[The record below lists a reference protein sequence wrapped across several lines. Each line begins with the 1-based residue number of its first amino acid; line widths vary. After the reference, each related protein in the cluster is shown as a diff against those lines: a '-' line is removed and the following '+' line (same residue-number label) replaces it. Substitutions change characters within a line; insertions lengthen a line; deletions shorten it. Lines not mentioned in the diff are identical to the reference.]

1 MSDVGEWA
9 DDTFGALAL
18 AQPHIVLT
26 WSRPLARWRRDVPPG
41 LLAAADH
48 QRLGRLRREQDRSR
62 YATARALLHRAG
74 LIAADLG
81 LAPPGTAVR
90 LHTGETSH
98 GTGRPVPDLPG
109 WQVSIS
115 HDNAV
120 VVVLSRA
127 TAGVDTQGLDSA
139 GTIRELDSV
148 FTATERAWLAAH
160 PRDADALRLWTAK
173 EALLKARGTGFL
185 SDPRRPEND
194 TLRWPGVQLAH
205 WWPFPDA
212 VAALAVLDDESVG
225 WPQGWTVFGGRD
237 PRTVRPA

>member
-1 MSDVGEWA
+1 MSDVGQWPG
-9 DDTFGALAL
+9 DSFGALTL
-18 AQPHIVLT
+18 ARPLAVLT
-26 WSRPLARWRRDVPPG
+26 WSRPLAHWCRDIPPD
-41 LLAAADH
+41 LLTAADH

-81 LAPPGTAVR
+81 LAPPGTTVR
-90 LHTGETSH
+90 LLTSGSDH
-98 GTGRPVPDLPG
+98 GTGRPVPDLTG

-115 HDNAV
+115 HDNTV
-120 VVVLSRA
+120 VVVLSQA
-127 TAGVDTQGLDSA
+127 TVGVDTQGLGSA

-173 EALLKARGTGFL
+173 EALLKSRGTGFL

-194 TLRWPGVQLAH
+194 TLQWPGVQLAH
-205 WWPFPDA
+205 WRPLPDA
-212 VAALAVLDDESVG
+212 VAALAVLDDEPVG
-225 WPQGWTVFGGRD
+225 WPRGWSVFGGRD
-237 PRTVRPA
+237 PGTARPA